1 MYRDTYALIDT
12 KKITENVKY
21 ITSTYN
27 KFKYFFGV
35 VKYNAYNH
43 GNNIINALIKGG
55 VNYLAVAT
63 LDEALE
69 IRKDYSKIPIL
80 VLEPI
85 DLDYIDK
92 AIYYDITITVEN
104 LKYLKELVKYPL
116 DKRLAVH
123 FKVDSGMNR
132 LGFETTDDFTDAYSI
147 IANSEYLYLEGV
159 YTHFATSGIN
169 DRYYDYQVSKFEEIT
184 KNVNLSVIKIVH
196 ADRSITLANKKKLD
210 ICNGCRF
217 GMLIYGVSGRKIVL
231 SWKSKIKNIIKKIL
245 GRTTNYPNILPLEP
259 AFELYSKVISVKKAK
274 AKECVGY
281 GSYWLESDSRIA
293 TIAIGYADG
302 VDKSFK
308 CVYIGGK
315 KYPIVADT
323 MDMIMVL
330 VDNKVNIGD
339 KVEIIG
345 KNITLLDACDN
356 TGLNAYHLFA
366 KISSRV
372 PRKYK

>member
-1 MYRDTYALIDT
+1 MYRNTYALIDT
-12 KKITENVKY
+12 KKIMDNVKY
-21 ITSTYN
+21 ITSTYDY
-27 KFKYFFGV
+27 KYYFGV
-35 VKYNAYNH
+35 VKYNAYSH
-43 GNNIINALIKGG
+43 GNGIINAMLKGG

-69 IRKDYSKIPIL
+69 IRKDFAKVPIL

-85 DLDYIDK
+85 DMEYIDK
-92 AIYYDITITVEN
+92 AIYYDITITVES
-104 LKYLKELVKYPL
+104 LKYLKELVEYPL

-132 LGFETTDDFTDAYSI
+132 LGFDNTNDFTEAYGI
-147 IANSEYLYLEGV
+147 IANSEYLFLEGV

-169 DRYYDYQVSKFEEIT
+169 DKYYDYQVKKFEEIT
-184 KNVNLSVIKIVH
+184 KNINLSVIKIVH
-196 ADRSITLANKKKLD
+196 ADRSITLANKPKLNY
-210 ICNGCRF
+210 CNGARF
-217 GMLIYGVSGRKIVL
+217 GMLLYGVSARNVTLGFKQKV
-231 SWKSKIKNIIKKIL
+231 KNKIKNIL
-245 GRTTNYPNILPLEP
+245 GKSTNYAKVLPLEP
-259 AFELYSKVISVKKAK
+259 AFELYSEVISTRKAK

-281 GSYWLESDSRIA
+281 GTFWLESDAKVA

-330 VDNKVNIGD
+330 VDDKVRVGD

-345 KNITLLDACDN
+345 KNISLLEACSN

-366 KISSRV
+366 KISNRV